1 MAVLLT
7 VEDYKSL
14 TKLNNAKIIEKINEA
29 ADAAFKAQKVD
40 VLPETG
46 EDNVIYLVP
55 KTTGSEAGNV
65 CEEFMYIDGAFE
77 KIGDTKVDL
86 SEYAKTAEV
95 DEKLTLYVKATDLA
109 ATLQAY
115 YTSEQIDAK
124 LGGYVT
130 TTVFTAKADEL
141 AQTLAD
147 YKTEVADTYATKEA
161 LTAHEATAAET
172 YATKTEMQN
181 ALDAITGFNYS
192 VVDALPEA
200 GEKGYIYLVPFA
212 TEAQQ
217 TGDVY
222 TEYIWVNGKF
232 EKIGTTRVD
241 LSGYALTETVNQ
253 QIADVNTAI
262 QDHIATAEATYAKK
276 TDISAL
282 EKISVDES
290 GNMTINAASVTV
302 TGGQSESGM
311 NSIIDDIW
319 A

>member
-1 MAVLLT
+1 MATLLT

-29 ADAAFKAQKVD
+29 ASAAFKVQKVD
-40 VLPETG
+40 SLPETG
-46 EDNVIYLVP
+46 EEEVIYLVP
-55 KTTGSEAGNV
+55 KADGGESGNV

-95 DEKLTLYVKATDLA
+95 DEKLALYVKTTDLA
-109 ATLQAY
+109 ETLKAY
-115 YTSEQIDAK
+115 YTSAQVDTK
-124 LGGYVT
+124 LNDYVT

-141 AQTLAD
+141 AQALED
-147 YKTEVADTYATKEA
+147 YKTEVAETYATKET

-200 GEKGYIYLVPFA
+200 GEKGFIYLVPFA
-212 TEAQQ
+212 TEDQQ

-222 TEYIWVNGKF
+222 VEYIWVNGKF

-241 LSGYALTETVNQ
+241 LSGYALTEAVNQ
-253 QIADVNTAI
+253 QIADVNSAI
-262 QDHIATAEATYAKK
+262 QEHVTTAEATYAKK
-276 TDISAL
+276 SEISAL

-290 GNMTINAASVTV
+290 GNMTIDATSVTV
-302 TGGQSESGM
+302 TGTQNESGL
-311 NSIIDDIW
+311 NGIIDDIW